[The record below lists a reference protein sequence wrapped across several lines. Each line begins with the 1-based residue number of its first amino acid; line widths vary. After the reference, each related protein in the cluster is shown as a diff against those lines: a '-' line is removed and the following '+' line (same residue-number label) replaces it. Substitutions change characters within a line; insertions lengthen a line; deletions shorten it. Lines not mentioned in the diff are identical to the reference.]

1 MNAVTSEAE
10 GADTLKLLL
19 EKGADPNAEMTE
31 GERPLDWAIY
41 KGDKA
46 KIQVLEQFGA
56 MRGRD
61 RDGRRSRRRR
71 LVESATRARRSLGAC
86 RG

>member
-19 EKGADPNAEMTE
+19 EKGANPNAEMTE

-41 KGDKA
+41 KGDRA
-46 KIQVLEQFGA
+46 KIQVLEQYGA
-56 MRGRD
+56 TRGSWTASRRD
-61 RDGRRSRRRR
+61 RAAGRRWHHRCAR
-71 LVESATRARRSLGAC
+71 LADAEA
-86 RG
+86 